1 MNAAS
6 AIEQLQA
13 VGFEF
18 SLSHGYPDEEIRYS
32 YKGNGRA
39 DTEKIR
45 LLLQSVKQYRNA
57 AVEVLRVRKAHLA
70 WIEVWDQWTEDDNPE
85 NDTVHANRLAT
96 AAIIGKLPF
105 YEDGE
110 NDAGPDAWR
119 LWARQYAKS
128 ETTLQEEVMP
138 MRARDPRPLPWETH

>member
-1 MNAAS
+1 MNAAA
-6 AIEQLQA
+6 AIEQLESM
-13 VGFEF
+13 GFEF
-18 SLSHGYPDEEIRYS
+18 ALSHGYPDEEIRYS
-32 YKGNGRA
+32 YKGDGRA

-70 WIEVWDQWTEDDNPE
+70 WIEVWDQWTEDENPE
-85 NDTVHANRLAT
+85 NDAVHANRLAT

-110 NDAGPDAWR
+110 RDAGPGAWR
-119 LWARQYAKS
+119 RWASQFDKS
-128 ETTLQEEVMP
+128 ETALEEVMP
-138 MRARDPRPLPWETH
+138 MRARAPRPLPWETH